1 MTEQHMISFTSDEET
16 NESNLMYGF
25 PQFLSPL
32 SSPKRDPGTFPET
45 SPEAGLCFSSSHFDW
60 SVDDEALA
68 TGCAEQ
74 SSESNTKDVMPLIPS
89 SSSDA
94 ILSSP
99 HGSSS
104 CPWEMMKQPLMMR
117 RNYPPL
123 HSAQPPPAAAAKEA
137 HHEFAA
143 VQNST
148 SNTTNND
155 IGMPSLFPFNG
166 TYIAPHLSTADNDT
180 AELYDEMLQAKADHV
195 AKQQQFSACVMAD
208 TTASNAEAVD
218 FSSLN
223 VGPLPPST
231 NMADHPSL
239 GFFYDQQQQ
248 LQLDQKVQSKMQ
260 GGPQVGYQL
269 KENVPHLDPKNQLHC
284 GVVTSGAES
293 NIGQNFLLR
302 DHPTRLS
309 IPSDEQFLDP
319 VHNFLR
325 LSCIEVFVCGSTYN
339 SGGRG
344 RGAKP
349 HLAGQVG
356 LRCTHCKDIQRSMR
370 ANQAVSY
377 PSRTEN
383 IFESVRNY
391 QRIHFEACEYIP
403 SELKKKYKE
412 LVSKTYRKIH
422 LKYIKVYFAEAAC
435 EIGMVQTPNGLFFG
449 APPNTSGKPS
459 EKLQAIM
466 SIAENPSS
474 SEHRKMKDLLFPKVD
489 ERVENSKFSHV
500 ASIQT
505 RNVIAICRQEKT
517 AFVYPSDFPTL
528 SDFRFVLYH
537 QFVSCRPPTT
547 ALNRRKTKPEKW
559 DTLSGLCCKHCA
571 KAYPGAR
578 YHEGMY
584 FPLDL
589 ESLHDSSF
597 FNNLTC
603 HIMTCPLVPLE
614 TKEALDEL
622 QLLAAEH
629 GVVTK
634 RGAKRFF
641 LKKLWDRMANYYPA
655 P

>member
-1 MTEQHMISFTSDEET
+1 MTEQHISFTSDEEMD
-16 NESNLMYGF
+16 ESHFITYGF
-25 PQFLSPL
+25 SSILSPL
-32 SSPKRDPGTFPET
+32 SSPKRNQSMHGKDDNHDIPVDG
-45 SPEAGLCFSSSHFDW
+45 ACFSSLSFDW
-60 SVDDEALA
+60 SVGIAEEAQPAAADFSLQRSA
-68 TGCAEQ
+68 NR
-74 SSESNTKDVMPLIPS
+74 SKDVQSLLPS
-89 SSSDA
+89 NYRTSCSRDASSW
-94 ILSSP
+94 
-99 HGSSS
+99 
-104 CPWEMMKQPLMMR
+104 PWEAQQPLAMQ
-117 RNYPPL
+117 RNYPSLYAARPSLTAAKAPCDFLSAVQQFTCSTTTMSNNNAHLPCSNGTATDPPL
-123 HSAQPPPAAAAKEA
+123 KTPENDPAEFYSEILQAAAGRVVE
-137 HHEFAA
+137 
-143 VQNST
+143 
-148 SNTTNND
+148 
-155 IGMPSLFPFNG
+155 
-166 TYIAPHLSTADNDT
+166 
-180 AELYDEMLQAKADHV
+180 
-195 AKQQQFSACVMAD
+195 QQQLSACVPDVAPSD
-208 TTASNAEAVD
+208 TEVVD
-218 FSSLN
+218 FSSIDVSPPAPPRSN
-223 VGPLPPST
+223 IACGPPEFEL
-231 NMADHPSL
+231 
-239 GFFYDQQQQ
+239 FYDQQT
-248 LQLDQKVQSKMQ
+248 DKEVQIIES
-260 GGPQVGYQL
+260 GSQL
-269 KENVPHLDPKNQLHC
+269 KDDVPHSEPD
-284 GVVTSGAES
+284 VITSCVES
-293 NIGQNFLLR
+293 NLEQDLLQ
-302 DHPTRLS
+302 DQDNHPTRLS
-309 IPSDEQFLDP
+309 IPTDQQFLDP
-319 VHNFLR
+319 VHSFLR
-325 LSCIEVFVCGSTYN
+325 SSCVEVFVCGIEEEVLSA

-344 RGAKP
+344 RGPKP
-349 HLAGQVG
+349 HKEGQIG
-356 LRCTHCKDIQRSMR
+356 LRCAYCKDVPKRRR

-377 PSRTEN
+377 PSKTAH

-391 QRIHFEACEYIP
+391 QRIHLEACECIP
-403 SELKKKYKE
+403 MELKMKHRE
-412 LVSKTYRKIH
+412 LVSKKPSRKVH

-435 EIGMVQTPNGLFFG
+435 EIGVVETANGLFFG

-489 ERVENSKFSHV
+489 ERVENSKFSHI

-547 ALNRRKTKPEKW
+547 SLNRRKTKPEKW

-597 FNNLTC
+597 FTNLTC

-641 LKKLWDRMANYYPA
+641 LKKLWDRLANYYPA

>member
-1 MTEQHMISFTSDEET
+1 MTKQHISFSPDEET

-25 PQFLSPL
+25 PQIFSPL
-32 SSPKRDPGTFPET
+32 PSPKRNPAAFPET

-60 SVDDEALA
+60 GVDDEALA
-68 TGCAEQ
+68 TDCAKQ
-74 SSESNTKDVMPLIPS
+74 SSESNTRDAMPLLP
-89 SSSDA
+89 SSDA
-94 ILSSP
+94 MISSSP
-99 HGSSS
+99 HGSS
-104 CPWEMMKQPLMMR
+104 CPWEMKQPLMMR
-117 RNYPPL
+117 WNYPL
-123 HSAQPPPAAAAKEA
+123 LYSSAQPPPAAAKEA
-137 HHEFAA
+137 HYDFTA
-143 VQNST
+143 VQHST
-148 SNTTNND
+148 CNTTNND
-155 IGMPSLFPFNG
+155 KGMSFLPCNG

-180 AELYDEMLQAKADHV
+180 AALYAEMLQAKADHV
-195 AKQQQFSACVMAD
+195 VKQQQQQFSACVMAD
-208 TTASNAEAVD
+208 TTATASNAEAAD
-218 FSSLN
+218 RSSGY
-223 VGPLPPST
+223 VASLPPST
-231 NMADHPSL
+231 NMACGHPSL
-239 GFFYDQQQQ
+239 GSFYDQQQP
-248 LQLDQKVQSKMQ
+248 DQKVQRQMQ
-260 GGPQVGYQL
+260 GGPQIGHHL
-269 KENVPHLDPKNQLHC
+269 KEDVPHFDPKNQLRC
-284 GVVTSGAES
+284 DVITSGAES
-293 NIGQNFLLR
+293 NIGQNFLR

-319 VHNFLR
+319 VYNFLR
-325 LSCIEVFVCGSTYN
+325 SSCIEVFVCDSKYN

-344 RGAKP
+344 RGAKT
-349 HLAGQVG
+349 HLEGQVG
-356 LRCTHCKDIQRSMR
+356 LRCAHCKDIRKSMR

-383 IFESVRNY
+383 IFESIRNY

-403 SELKKKYKE
+403 SELKKKYRV
-412 LVSKTYRKIH
+412 LVSKTYRKVH

-435 EIGMVQTPNGLFFG
+435 EIGMVQKPNGLFFG
-449 APPNTSGKPS
+449 SPPNTSGKPS

-474 SEHRKMKDLLFPKVD
+474 SEHRKLKDLLFPKVD
-489 ERVENSKFSHV
+489 ERVENSKFSHI
-500 ASIQT
+500 ASTKT
-505 RNVIAICRQEKT
+505 RHVIANCRQEKS
-517 AFVYPSDFPTL
+517 AFVYSSDFPTL

-537 QFVSCRPPTT
+537 QFVPCRPPTT
-547 ALNRRKTKPEKW
+547 ALNRRKIKPAKW

-641 LKKLWDRMANYYPA
+641 LKKLWDRLANYYPA